1 MKFRDV
7 VITVGTFLLL
17 VGTYCLIERQGLEN
31 ARNYSVIFGV
41 LIALIVYVTNS
52 YYQYKQRISDN
63 AFRYIK
69 VHNNLFD
76 NEFLSKNI
84 PAMEQAERE
93 KSTFVRDLNDAESEK
108 NFNRLLGSIEH
119 LALLSKHGV
128 VSKSANIYMFGWFAR
143 HIQSVLTSEERNNV
157 YWELAVKF
165 LDELK
170 QDADDFYRLP
180 KEERA
185 RYFQKNHFFH

>member
-1 MKFRDV
+1 MKLRHV
-7 VITVGTFLLL
+7 VFAIATFLLL
-17 VGTYCLIERQGLEN
+17 ASTYYLIEQQGLEN

-41 LIALIVYVTNS
+41 LIAIIVYVTNS

-63 AFRYIK
+63 ALRYIE
-69 VHNNLFD
+69 VHKNLFN
-76 NEFLSKNI
+76 NEFLLRNI
-84 PAMEQAERE
+84 PAMEKAEKER
-93 KSTFVRDLNDAESEK
+93 SAFVRDLNDAESEK
-108 NFNRLLGSIEH
+108 NFNRLLGNIED

-143 HIQSVLTSEERNNV
+143 HIQSVLTIEERNNV

-170 QDADDFYRLP
+170 QDADDFYNLS
-180 KEERA
+180 KDTRA
-185 RYFQKNHFFH
+185 KYFKKNHFFH